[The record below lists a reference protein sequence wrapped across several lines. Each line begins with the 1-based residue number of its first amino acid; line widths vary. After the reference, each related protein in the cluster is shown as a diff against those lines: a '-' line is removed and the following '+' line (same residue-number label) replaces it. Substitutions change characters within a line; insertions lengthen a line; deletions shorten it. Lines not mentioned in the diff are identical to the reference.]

1 MKQMKN
7 IAIGLAALVLAG
19 CVNTIEYDFGK
30 HGAQLMVSGLL
41 YQDEPVHTV
50 YVSLSQSGTV
60 RAVENAKLVCYVN
73 GTKAAEASA
82 DRSDLPA
89 PEDYNGFFSKVDKTL
104 RYRQLP
110 VSFAAPFAPGD
121 EVRLEIEADGGR
133 YKAASARLMVPE
145 PVAVEGLDT
154 VRVTVR
160 HSDWSEE
167 YLQARLTLRDR
178 AGGADWFC
186 LFGRDLG
193 RGFYDFKD
201 GRPAA
206 ACDAAVAMYFYDM
219 DDPVLLDGNM
229 RNSDDLDFLDLT
241 GDGSFAVF
249 SDRMFRD
256 RTAVVKVNL
265 RPDQIWKLSWE
276 LQDVLLR
283 DCGEDC
289 LEALSTSRIEHRG
302 ELVLGH
308 CNEETYHYLR
318 ALRTISSSDYVPQIV
333 EPVRIPANV
342 EGGIGFV
349 DIVAVSRST
358 IRFPDIESVHD
369 GILYTE

>member
-1 MKQMKN
+1 MKQMKRMMV
-7 IAIGLAALVLAG
+7 GLAALVLAG

-30 HGAQLMVSGLL
+30 HGTQLMVSGLL

-82 DRSDLPA
+82 NHADLPQ
-89 PEDYNGFFSKVDKTL
+89 PEPSDGFFGHFDKMD
-104 RYRQLP
+104 RFCQLP

-133 YKAASARLMVPE
+133 YKAASARLTVPE

-186 LFGRDLG
+186 LFGRDL
-193 RGFYDFKD
+193 
-201 GRPAA
+201 
-206 ACDAAVAMYFYDM
+206 
-219 DDPVLLDGNM
+219 
-229 RNSDDLDFLDLT
+229 
-241 GDGSFAVF
+241 
-249 SDRMFRD
+249 
-256 RTAVVKVNL
+256 
-265 RPDQIWKLSWE
+265 
-276 LQDVLLR
+276 
-283 DCGEDC
+283 
-289 LEALSTSRIEHRG
+289 
-302 ELVLGH
+302 
-308 CNEETYHYLR
+308 
-318 ALRTISSSDYVPQIV
+318 
-333 EPVRIPANV
+333 
-342 EGGIGFV
+342 
-349 DIVAVSRST
+349 
-358 IRFPDIESVHD
+358 
-369 GILYTE
+369 